1 MEILTILV
9 WPATLC
15 FIAYCVYA
23 TYATAQEKKANQL
36 NAEIA
41 RLRNQLS
48 TKYDENIS
56 NCYEKIDSLE
66 TYIANLEA
74 KITVIQNGLQWNK
87 K

>member
-1 MEILTILV
+1 MEILALV
-9 WPATLC
+9 IWPVTLC
-15 FIAYCVYA
+15 FIAHCIYA
-23 TYATAQEKKANQL
+23 TYAQAQKDQAYQL

-41 RLRNQLS
+41 RLRQELAN
-48 TKYDENIS
+48 KYDKNIS

-66 TYIANLEA
+66 EYIANLEA